1 MQMGCLAIEE
11 FDEFGDNLLRRFF
24 HEPMAGIAND
34 HPFAALVR
42 ICERVIFFEMALG
55 ESVIHTWRLGQQD
68 GPSKLRMNKPPH
80 SKARRCRLCFAERM

>member
-1 MQMGCLAIEE
+1 MQMSCLAIEE

-42 ICERVIFFEMALG
+42 ICERVIFFEYM
-55 ESVIHTWRLGQQD
+55 EIRT
-68 GPSKLRMNKPPH
+68 
-80 SKARRCRLCFAERM
+80 ARRPFEAQDEQAAALQG